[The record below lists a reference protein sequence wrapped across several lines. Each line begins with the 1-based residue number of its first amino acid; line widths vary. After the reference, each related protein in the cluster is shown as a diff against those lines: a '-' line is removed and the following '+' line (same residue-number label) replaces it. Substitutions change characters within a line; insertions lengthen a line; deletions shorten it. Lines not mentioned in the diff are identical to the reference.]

1 MSIVDKSNINNIP
14 SDEISIADL
23 ISRIKEIT
31 KYLKS
36 KWIIILSFSFLGAFL
51 GLGYSILKKPTYT
64 AVCTFVL
71 EDAKSGGGLGQYTGL
86 ASLAGINL
94 GGSSG
99 GIFEGDNI
107 IELYKSRAMIE
118 KALLAQDINNRN
130 NEPLINA
137 FIKAYN
143 LKNKWI
149 NDDLGENV
157 NFNINQKSFTRV
169 QDSLITDIVDVF
181 NKKLLN
187 VIKPDK
193 KLNIIK
199 VEVESKDEYFSK
211 NFTEKLVQV
220 VNEFYT
226 QTKTKKTFQNVQILQ
241 HQADIV
247 KESLNSSLFG
257 VASAIE
263 ASPNANP
270 QLVSLKVLSQKKQI
284 DVQAAT
290 AIYSEIVKNLEI
302 TKISLREEKPLI
314 QIIDEPVLPLPS
326 SKVKKYIATL
336 VGFFTSALIIS
347 AFFSIKK
354 LFTTL

>member
-36 KWIIILSFSFLGAFL
+36 KWIIILSFSFLGALL

-241 HQADIV
+241 HQADSV
-247 KESLNSSLFG
+247 KESLNASLFG

-314 QIIDEPVLPLPS
+314 QIIVEPVLPLPS

>member
-36 KWIIILSFSFLGAFL
+36 KWIIILSFSFLGALL

-241 HQADIV
+241 HQADSV
-247 KESLNSSLFG
+247 KESLNASLFG

-354 LFTTL
+354 STY

>member
-36 KWIIILSFSFLGAFL
+36 KWIIILSFSFLGALL

-241 HQADIV
+241 HQADSV
-247 KESLNSSLFG
+247 KESLNASLFG

>member
-241 HQADIV
+241 HQADSV
-247 KESLNSSLFG
+247 KESLNASLFG